1 VPTVLSDGRI
11 SFRVRSEVSELSDQG
26 AVRLLSGNNNTI
38 TVPALTVRR
47 AETTVELGSGQ
58 AFAIAGLL
66 QDSSRQTGR
75 ALPYAGEVPILGAL
89 FRSDRFQRNETE
101 LVIIITP
108 YLVRPAESPQMVR
121 APTDGFVPPNDVER
135 ILLLRQ
141 TGRAQNRPAAV
152 APPARGLSGSPGF
165 VLD

>member
-1 VPTVLSDGRI
+1 VPV
-11 SFRVRSEVSELSDQG
+11 
-26 AVRLLSGNNNTI
+26 
-38 TVPALTVRR
+38 
-47 AETTVELGSGQ
+47 
-58 AFAIAGLL
+58 
-66 QDSSRQTGR
+66 
-75 ALPYAGEVPILGAL
+75 LGAL

-108 YLVRPAESPQMVR
+108 YLVRPADNPRAVV

-141 TGRAQNRPAAV
+141 TGRGGGA
-152 APPARGLSGSPGF
+152 PARGLSGNPGF

>member
-1 VPTVLSDGRI
+1 LS
-11 SFRVRSEVSELSDQG
+11 EQG
-26 AVRLLSGNNNTI
+26 AVRLLAGNNNTI

-66 QDSSRQTGR
+66 QDSSRNTGR

-89 FRSDRFQRNETE
+89 FRSDRYQRNETE

-108 YLVRPAESPQMVR
+108 YLVRPADSPR
-121 APTDGFVPPNDVER
+121 ATASPLDGFSQPNDVER
-135 ILLLRQ
+135 ILLMRQ
-141 TGRAQNRPAAV
+141 IGRGNGTPA
-152 APPARGLSGSPGF
+152 PARPLSGTPGF